1 MNILLIGNGVHANK
15 RILPALKDLGIINS
29 ISILDRNVETEKQL
43 SNTVKVLPYE
53 NLKKSNLFYDIG
65 IIATPPYNH
74 LQSYELVV
82 NNCQT
87 VLIEKPLTNNLD
99 SIWEKSIQRQVGEN
113 KLIKNYL
120 NILKN
125 ISKNNNFYPGSPL
138 IISSLSSNSD
148 KLYFCE
154 LHNNEFDSLKKNLN
168 KFTNIKNINTDG
180 FEYLEKKLDYNK
192 SYFILIDPS
201 YEIKDDFFKIYHI
214 LDNLEKYGNSKILIW
229 YPILNY
235 EDNDRFIENLRKKGI
250 SRIINFEL
258 PIISNSKDR
267 GMKGSGL
274 LIINFIENKILR
286 DLKALSKE
294 LHFYLKQNDD
304 VYNPKVRYL

>member
-1 MNILLIGNGVHANK
+1 MLSYKHGFHAGNHADVLKHIVLIYLYKLQKKHNKSISYIDTHSGNGLYKYISKYMEKNK
-15 RILPALKDLGIINS
+15 EYKHGI
-29 ISILDRNVETEKQL
+29 
-43 SNTVKVLPYE
+43 
-53 NLKKSNLFYDIG
+53 KK
-65 IIATPPYNH
+65 
-74 LQSYELVV
+74 
-82 NNCQT
+82 
-87 VLIEKPLTNNLD
+87 IEKY
-99 SIWEKSIQRQVGEN
+99 VGEN

-168 KFTNIKNINTDG
+168 KFTNIKNINNDG

-214 LDNLEKYGNSKILIW
+214 LDNLEKYVNSKILIW

-235 EDNDRFIENLRKKGI
+235 EDNDTFIENLRKKGI
-250 SRIINFEL
+250 SGIINFEL

-274 LIINFIENKILR
+274 LIINFKENKILR

-294 LHFYLKQNDD
+294 LHIYLKQNDD

>member
-1 MNILLIGNGVHANK
+1 MLSYKHGFHAGNHADVLKHIVLIYLYKLQKKHNKSISYIDTHSGNGLYKYISKYMEKNK
-15 RILPALKDLGIINS
+15 EYKHGI
-29 ISILDRNVETEKQL
+29 
-43 SNTVKVLPYE
+43 
-53 NLKKSNLFYDIG
+53 KK
-65 IIATPPYNH
+65 
-74 LQSYELVV
+74 
-82 NNCQT
+82 
-87 VLIEKPLTNNLD
+87 IEKY
-99 SIWEKSIQRQVGEN
+99 VGEN

-201 YEIKDDFFKIYHI
+201 YEIKDDFLKINHI
-214 LDNLEKYGNSKILIW
+214 LDNLEKYGSSKILIW

-274 LIINFIENKILR
+274 LIINFKENKILK

-294 LHFYLKQNDD
+294 LHIYLKQNDD

>member
-1 MNILLIGNGVHANK
+1 MLSYKHGFHAGNHADVLKHIVLIYLYKLQKKHSKSISYIDTHSGNGLYKYISKYMEKNK
-15 RILPALKDLGIINS
+15 EYKHGI
-29 ISILDRNVETEKQL
+29 
-43 SNTVKVLPYE
+43 
-53 NLKKSNLFYDIG
+53 KK
-65 IIATPPYNH
+65 
-74 LQSYELVV
+74 
-82 NNCQT
+82 
-87 VLIEKPLTNNLD
+87 IEKY
-99 SIWEKSIQRQVGEN
+99 VGEN

-138 IISSLSSNSD
+138 IISSLSSNLD

-201 YEIKDDFFKIYHI
+201 YEIKDDFFKINHI
-214 LDNLEKYGNSKILIW
+214 LDNLEKYGSSKILIW

-258 PIISNSKDR
+258 PIISNSEDR

-274 LIINFIENKILR
+274 LIINFKENKILR
-286 DLKALSKE
+286 DLKVLIKE

>member
-1 MNILLIGNGVHANK
+1 MLSYKHGFHAGNHADVLKHIVLIYLYKLQKKHNKSISYIDTHSGNGLYKYISKYMEKNK
-15 RILPALKDLGIINS
+15 EYKHGI
-29 ISILDRNVETEKQL
+29 
-43 SNTVKVLPYE
+43 
-53 NLKKSNLFYDIG
+53 KK
-65 IIATPPYNH
+65 
-74 LQSYELVV
+74 
-82 NNCQT
+82 
-87 VLIEKPLTNNLD
+87 IEKY
-99 SIWEKSIQRQVGEN
+99 VGEN

-201 YEIKDDFFKIYHI
+201 YEIKDDFFKINHI
-214 LDNLEKYGNSKILIW
+214 LDNLEKYGSSKILIW

-235 EDNDRFIENLRKKGI
+235 EDNDTFIENLRKKGI

-258 PIISNSKDR
+258 PIISNIKDK

-274 LIINFIENKILR
+274 LIINFKENKILR

-294 LHFYLKQNDD
+294 LHIYLKQNDD

>member
-1 MNILLIGNGVHANK
+1 MLSYKHGFHAGNHADVFKHIVLIYLYKLQKKHSKSISYIDTHSGNGLYKYISKYMEKNK
-15 RILPALKDLGIINS
+15 EYKHGI
-29 ISILDRNVETEKQL
+29 
-43 SNTVKVLPYE
+43 
-53 NLKKSNLFYDIG
+53 KK
-65 IIATPPYNH
+65 
-74 LQSYELVV
+74 
-82 NNCQT
+82 
-87 VLIEKPLTNNLD
+87 IEKY
-99 SIWEKSIQRQVGEN
+99 VGEN

-138 IISSLSSNSD
+138 IISSLSSNLD

-258 PIISNSKDR
+258 PIISNSEDR

-274 LIINFIENKILR
+274 LIINFKENKILR

-294 LHFYLKQNDD
+294 LHIYLKQNDD

>member
-1 MNILLIGNGVHANK
+1 MLSYKHGFHAGNHADVLKHIVLIYLYKLQKKHNKSISYIDTHSGNGLYKYISKYMEKNK
-15 RILPALKDLGIINS
+15 EYKHGI
-29 ISILDRNVETEKQL
+29 
-43 SNTVKVLPYE
+43 
-53 NLKKSNLFYDIG
+53 KK
-65 IIATPPYNH
+65 
-74 LQSYELVV
+74 
-82 NNCQT
+82 
-87 VLIEKPLTNNLD
+87 IEKY
-99 SIWEKSIQRQVGEN
+99 VGEN

-201 YEIKDDFFKIYHI
+201 YEIKDDFFKINHI
-214 LDNLEKYGNSKILIW
+214 LDNLEKYGSSKILIW

-258 PIISNSKDR
+258 PITSNSKDR
-267 GMKGSGL
+267 GLKGSGL
-274 LIINFIENKILR
+274 LIINFKENKILR

-294 LHFYLKQNDD
+294 LHIYLRQNDD

>member
-1 MNILLIGNGVHANK
+1 MLSYKHGFHAGNHADVLKHVVLIYLYNLLKRHNKSISYIDTHSGNGMYKYISRYMEKNK
-15 RILPALKDLGIINS
+15 EYKYGI
-29 ISILDRNVETEKQL
+29 
-43 SNTVKVLPYE
+43 
-53 NLKKSNLFYDIG
+53 KK
-65 IIATPPYNH
+65 
-74 LQSYELVV
+74 
-82 NNCQT
+82 
-87 VLIEKPLTNNLD
+87 
-99 SIWEKSIQRQVGEN
+99 IQKYVGEN

-120 NILKN
+120 NILKK

-138 IISSLSSNSD
+138 IISSLSNNLD

-154 LHNNEFDSLKKNLN
+154 LHNNEFDNLKKNLN

-180 FEYLEKKLDYNK
+180 FEYLEKKLDFNK

-201 YEIKDDFFKIYHI
+201 YEIKEDFIKINNI
-214 LDNLEKYGNSKILIW
+214 LDNLEEYGNSKILIW
-229 YPILNY
+229 YPILTY

-250 SRIINFEL
+250 GKMINLEL
-258 PIISNSKDR
+258 PIILNDEER

-274 LIINFIENKILR
+274 LIINFKENKIIK

-294 LHFYLKQNDD
+294 LHLNLKQNDD

>member
-1 MNILLIGNGVHANK
+1 MLSYKYGFHAGNHADVLKHIVLIYLYKLQKKHSKSISYIDTHSGNGLYKYISKYMEKNK
-15 RILPALKDLGIINS
+15 EYKHGI
-29 ISILDRNVETEKQL
+29 
-43 SNTVKVLPYE
+43 
-53 NLKKSNLFYDIG
+53 KK
-65 IIATPPYNH
+65 
-74 LQSYELVV
+74 
-82 NNCQT
+82 
-87 VLIEKPLTNNLD
+87 IEKY
-99 SIWEKSIQRQVGEN
+99 VGEN

-258 PIISNSKDR
+258 PIISNSEDR

-274 LIINFIENKILR
+274 LIINFKENKILR

-294 LHFYLKQNDD
+294 LHIYLKQNDD

>member
-1 MNILLIGNGVHANK
+1 MLSYKHGFHAGNHADVLKHIVLIYLYNLQKKHNKSISYIDTHSGNGLYKYISKYMEKNK
-15 RILPALKDLGIINS
+15 EYKYGI
-29 ISILDRNVETEKQL
+29 
-43 SNTVKVLPYE
+43 
-53 NLKKSNLFYDIG
+53 KK
-65 IIATPPYNH
+65 
-74 LQSYELVV
+74 
-82 NNCQT
+82 
-87 VLIEKPLTNNLD
+87 IEKY
-99 SIWEKSIQRQVGEN
+99 VGEN

-120 NILKN
+120 NILNK

-154 LHNNEFDSLKKNLN
+154 LHNNEFDILKKNLN

-201 YEIKDDFFKIYHI
+201 YEIKDDFIKINNI
-214 LDNLEKYGNSKILIW
+214 LDNIEEYGNSRILIW
-229 YPILNY
+229 YPILTY
-235 EDNDRFIENLRKKGI
+235 EDNDKFIENLRKKGI
-250 SRIINFEL
+250 SRIINLEL
-258 PIISNSKDR
+258 PIKSNSEDR

-274 LIINFIENKILR
+274 LIINFKENKILR

-294 LHFYLKQNDD
+294 LHLYLKQNDD

>member
-1 MNILLIGNGVHANK
+1 MLSYKHGFHAGNHADVLKHIVLIYLYKLQKKHSKSISYIDTHSGNGLYKYISKYMEKNK
-15 RILPALKDLGIINS
+15 EYKHGI
-29 ISILDRNVETEKQL
+29 
-43 SNTVKVLPYE
+43 
-53 NLKKSNLFYDIG
+53 KK
-65 IIATPPYNH
+65 
-74 LQSYELVV
+74 
-82 NNCQT
+82 
-87 VLIEKPLTNNLD
+87 IEKY
-99 SIWEKSIQRQVGEN
+99 VGEN

-258 PIISNSKDR
+258 PIISNSEDR

-274 LIINFIENKILR
+274 LIINFKENKILR

-294 LHFYLKQNDD
+294 LHIYLKQNDD

>member
-1 MNILLIGNGVHANK
+1 MLSYKYGFHAGNHADVLKHIVLIYLYKLQKKHNKSISYIDTHSGNGLYKYISKYMEKNK
-15 RILPALKDLGIINS
+15 EYKHGI
-29 ISILDRNVETEKQL
+29 
-43 SNTVKVLPYE
+43 
-53 NLKKSNLFYDIG
+53 KK
-65 IIATPPYNH
+65 
-74 LQSYELVV
+74 
-82 NNCQT
+82 
-87 VLIEKPLTNNLD
+87 IEKY
-99 SIWEKSIQRQVGEN
+99 VGEN

-274 LIINFIENKILR
+274 LIINFKENKILR
-286 DLKALSKE
+286 DLKVLIKE
-294 LHFYLKQNDD
+294 LHFYLKQNDE
-304 VYNPKVRYL
+304 VYNPKIRYL